1 MSRIF
6 FSNFLSRISYNSLLL
21 ISVNL
26 EFIRLLD
33 LIRYSKKFQSIFDI
47 SLLTYQRY
55 FLLKNI
61 KINFSTISLK
71 ELLFLLKKEFNN
83 FNKPGDDIVLA
94 KLIKEINNGEQLIK
108 VKKNDSYLIK
118 EFNNNYFYY
127 KYKSAFMT
135 KIDDIPYNKRLV
147 ALYLDSAEYAES
159 YLLSKNIFFKTN
171 SFNKRNHGSFPYL
184 KILKINN
191 NFVIPFSMLMNLIK
205 LSIYINDNNELIFVN
220 DVDKY
225 CDKGSIFHLSHLKY
239 LKISRK
245 DESNGN
251 KNIII
256 KRNRIKYYN
265 DNKIKLCFP
274 HIETLIID
282 IDLNKDTY
290 ILNKFHDLN
299 LINKG
304 ILFTYKSD
312 VLSIYNYIKEKILNY
327 EFKMMTVI
335 FKLGF
340 VYTYNTK
347 KLIANCEMNRATN
360 GLKNYY
366 FRRSIYKEEN
376 QRFNISEI
384 YKENTFNEKLL
395 TLYFNRYGPVDCCNK
410 PPLTNNANYIVL
422 ISKKDI
428 SLCNKMVNDIFDI
441 KENNY
446 SIQHIIISLEKK
458 EKCFNNLIKN
468 ISKFKVLKNLII
480 KDYIKNKNNLMD
492 LISKISQKRLLKTV
506 KFNYKGNLGEK
517 TLNFIKQKIPNIY
530 VTKKANSDIFE
541 FSYINNKD

>member
-1 MSRIF
+1 
-6 FSNFLSRISYNSLLL
+6 
-21 ISVNL
+21 
-26 EFIRLLD
+26 
-33 LIRYSKKFQSIFDI
+33 
-47 SLLTYQRY
+47 
-55 FLLKNI
+55 
-61 KINFSTISLK
+61 
-71 ELLFLLKKEFNN
+71 
-83 FNKPGDDIVLA
+83 
-94 KLIKEINNGEQLIK
+94 
-108 VKKNDSYLIK
+108 
-118 EFNNNYFYY
+118 
-127 KYKSAFMT
+127 
-135 KIDDIPYNKRLV
+135 
-147 ALYLDSAEYAES
+147 
-159 YLLSKNIFFKTN
+159 
-171 SFNKRNHGSFPYL
+171 
-184 KILKINN
+184 
-191 NFVIPFSMLMNLIK
+191 
-205 LSIYINDNNELIFVN
+205 
-220 DVDKY
+220 
-225 CDKGSIFHLSHLKY
+225 LKY
-239 LKISRK
+239 LKISRN

-251 KNIII
+251 KDIII

-274 HIETLIID
+274 QIETLIID

-304 ILFTYKSD
+304 ILFKYKSD

-347 KLIANCEMNRATN
+347 KLIANYEMNRVTN

-366 FRRSIYKEEN
+366 FRRSMYKEEN